1 MIITQERLLQ
11 ASVHYNLN
19 IDAVEKDV
27 NKRKPVLHI
36 LHSPEDFRLVEGMI
50 MLLNSAHIG
59 AHFQWNSGYN
69 LPLLQSN
76 IAVSEKDQ
84 IVLSKAVIFL
94 ATFKSM
100 ENKEL
105 LNNLQFSTTIGKRV
119 YILPTSYNSIIYGES
134 LYPQYPLLL
143 IEKENR
149 GNGLNLKIKKPEQKN
164 FLHTISSVG
173 ML

>member
-1 MIITQERLLQ
+1 
-11 ASVHYNLN
+11 
-19 IDAVEKDV
+19 
-27 NKRKPVLHI
+27 
-36 LHSPEDFRLVEGMI
+36 
-50 MLLNSAHIG
+50 
-59 AHFQWNSGYN
+59 
-69 LPLLQSN
+69 
-76 IAVSEKDQ
+76 
-84 IVLSKAVIFL
+84 
-94 ATFKSM
+94 M

-164 FLHTISSVG
+164 FFHTISSVG